1 MYQHVK
7 PNRPDRDLGGSG
19 NGTAPTGDTPAV
31 QSADPA
37 GTPAAPVF
45 QFDPKSL
52 VRGIVFHLV
61 DEGIAADVSGD
72 SVRRTIERLTSRK
85 ISPTI
90 HRGQWSTMSNRQRMD
105 WLMAESKTAM
115 SVLVGKTAVLAP
127 AK

>member
-7 PNRPDRDLGGSG
+7 PNRPDRDVGGSG
-19 NGTAPTGDTPAV
+19 NSTAPNGNTPAV
-31 QSADPA
+31 NPADQ
-37 GTPAAPVF
+37 AAVF
-45 QFDPKSL
+45 QFEPKSL

-61 DEGIAADVSGD
+61 DEGLAAEVSGD

-85 ISPTI
+85 ISPSI
-90 HRGQWSTMSNRQRMD
+90 QRGQWATMTNRQRMD

-115 SVLVGKTAVLAP
+115 SVLVGRTAVLTP

>member
-7 PNRPDRDLGGSG
+7 PDRPDRDLGDSG
-19 NGTAPTGDTPAV
+19 NSKAASGSKPADQTEQAGTTPA
-31 QSADPA
+31 
-37 GTPAAPVF
+37 VF

-85 ISPTI
+85 ISLSI
-90 HRGQWSTMSNRQRMD
+90 QRGQWATMSNRQRMD
-105 WLMAESKTAM
+105 WLLSESKTAM
-115 SVLVGKTAVLAP
+115 SVIFGKTAVLTQ

>member
-7 PNRPDRDLGGSG
+7 PDRPDRDLGGSG
-19 NGTAPTGDTPAV
+19 NNTAPTGNE
-31 QSADPA
+31 
-37 GTPAAPVF
+37 PAAQPQQAGEAPAVF
-45 QFDPKSL
+45 QFDPKSV

-85 ISPTI
+85 ISPSI
-90 HRGQWSTMSNRQRMD
+90 QRGQWATMSNRQRMD
-105 WLMAESKTAM
+105 WLLSESKTAM
-115 SVLVGKTAVLAP
+115 SVIFGKTAVLTH

>member
-1 MYQHVK
+1 M
-7 PNRPDRDLGGSG
+7 
-19 NGTAPTGDTPAV
+19 
-31 QSADPA
+31 
-37 GTPAAPVF
+37 F

-61 DEGIAADVSGD
+61 DEGIAAEVSGD

-85 ISPTI
+85 ISPSI
-90 HRGQWSTMSNRQRMD
+90 QRGQWATMSNRQRMD

-115 SVLVGKTAVLAP
+115 SVLVGKTAVLTP